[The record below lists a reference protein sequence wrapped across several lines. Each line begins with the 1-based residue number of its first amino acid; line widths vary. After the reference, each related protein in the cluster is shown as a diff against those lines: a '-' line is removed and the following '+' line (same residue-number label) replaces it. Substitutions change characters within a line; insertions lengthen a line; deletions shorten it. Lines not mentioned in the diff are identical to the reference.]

1 MEKNK
6 EEPEFKTI
14 RMKNATHKR
23 LLDFAKKSETF
34 DDAIERLFDM
44 AENGKKK

>member
-1 MEKNK
+1 MGKNK

-14 RMKNATHKR
+14 RMKTATHKR

-44 AENGKKK
+44 AQDGEEK